1 MGCVLGKY
9 TARRRQ
15 SRGGSSDRGQSSDEQ
30 TVTVTVTEAV
40 NAAVRVKREETATI
54 TTTSTTTQ
62 RQKATRDT
70 GDFQVEDV
78 QGGTERRRPRPEASL
93 KCQQGWPSWL
103 MAVAGDAIGDW
114 TPRRANTF
122 EKLDKVIKETK
133 SHV

>member
-30 TVTVTVTEAV
+30 TVTVTEAV

-78 QGGTERRRPRPEASL
+78 QGGTERRMPRPEASL

>member
-30 TVTVTVTEAV
+30 TVTVTEAV

-54 TTTSTTTQ
+54 TSTSRTTQ